1 MKIYTLLLA
10 LITVIFSIDLN
21 YSVDKTENLD
31 IYFVCS
37 GGEMIYE
44 EGAEIYLDKMYQKK
58 SGPLYYQWYPGPLG
72 SYFCQGICVAL
83 VCCGIIPI
91 DEL

>member
-1 MKIYTLLLA
+1 MVIRGCKLLL
-10 LITVIFSIDLN
+10 
-21 YSVDKTENLD
+21 YSLFVLD
-31 IYFVCS
+31 RCDFVCS